1 VTPPSGDAEGG
12 GPRPSSPP
20 RVVVLG
26 DVMCDV
32 VACHDGP
39 IAVGSDTPASVVMRP
54 GGSGATVAAWL
65 AHAGVPVA
73 LIGRAGCDA
82 AAEIA
87 LRGLERVDVR
97 VARDAERPTG
107 TCVVLV
113 APDGERTMLPDP
125 GANDALAPEDLPADL
140 FAGPEVLHV
149 AGYMLLRPGSRRA
162 ALAALDRARRAG
174 MRISLDPSSAAPLRA
189 DPGFLARARP
199 VDLLLPNELE
209 HAALGPL
216 DGVSEVVV
224 TRGAAGASW
233 TGGGR
238 SHRIAARPLDRV
250 RDTTGAGDAFAA
262 GFLSAWP
269 GPPEVALDAGVRLAA
284 EAIALHGERP
294 MIDRSV
300 KGAEHA

>member
-1 VTPPSGDAEGG
+1 VT
-12 GPRPSSPP
+12 P

-39 IAVGSDTPASVVMRP
+39 LELGSDTPAEIVMRP
-54 GGSGATVAAWL
+54 GGSGASVAAWL
-65 AHAGVPVA
+65 AYAGVPVA
-73 LIGRAGCDA
+73 LIGRAGRDA

-87 LRGLERVDVR
+87 LRGLDGVDVR
-97 VARDAERPTG
+97 VARDEDRPTG

-113 APDGERTMLPDP
+113 APGGERTMLPDP
-125 GANDALAPEDLPADL
+125 GANDALAPEDLPGDL

-149 AGYMLLRPGSRRA
+149 AGYMLLRPGSRA
-162 ALAALDRARRAG
+162 VALAALERARDAG
-174 MRISLDPSSAAPLRA
+174 MLVSIDPSSAAPLRA
-189 DPGFLARARP
+189 DPAFLARARP
-199 VDLLLPNELE
+199 VDLLLPNERE
-209 HAALGPL
+209 HAALGALDGAREVAVTLGAGGARWTDGVAHASVPAVPL
-216 DGVSEVVV
+216 D
-224 TRGAAGASW
+224 
-233 TGGGR
+233 
-238 SHRIAARPLDRV
+238 DV

-269 GPPEVALDAGVRLAA
+269 GSPEAALAAGAGLAA
-284 EAIALHGERP
+284 EAIARHGARP